1 MFFLFFCFVFFFNG
15 SEKSGLRTLPLYL
28 TVSPAFSSAV
38 VTIELTDIPV

>member
-1 MFFLFFCFVFFFNG
+1 MFFLFFCFFYG